1 MIIFLL
7 DDSSDTSQ
15 TTIVEQLCNVNYI
28 KVKINNNKILC
39 PQVGDSKINF

>member
-1 MIIFLL
+1 MIILF

-28 KVKINNNKILC
+28 KVRINNNNNRDEI
-39 PQVGDSKINF
+39 GMG